1 MPATMPALKE
11 PDMSSVPPAL
21 SVNDQIEDIPEG
33 WVAAIKECAADINN
47 GAAYEKVWE
56 LSLRQALPARAW
68 NPLVSAAN
76 RRGDIERLKIA
87 AARVGV
93 STEFANTERL
103 ITAASLG
110 HADCVAF
117 WLEQGSNPRQMGA
130 SGKSALME
138 AAWIN
143 KLECVETL
151 IPVSDI
157 DARDEDG
164 NSALN
169 FAISSMNE
177 DCALALIRA
186 GADSAAGPK
195 DFDSP
200 PVYWAVLSGM
210 DRLVEKLAK
219 KSGLSKKYA
228 RQETLLDIALR
239 REKWGCV
246 DALCEADTVKVAE
259 KALLVAKE
267 QGKEGCIPRTLARL
281 EALALADVVK
291 IAKITTVSSRERSDT
306 PATKKVSRV

>member
-1 MPATMPALKE
+1 MPALKE

-200 PVYWAVLSGM
+200 PVA
-210 DRLVEKLAK
+210 DLAA
-219 KSGLSKKYA
+219 G
-228 RQETLLDIALR
+228 RIV
-239 REKWGCV
+239 G
-246 DALCEADTVKVAE
+246 
-259 KALLVAKE
+259 
-267 QGKEGCIPRTLARL
+267 
-281 EALALADVVK
+281 
-291 IAKITTVSSRERSDT
+291 
-306 PATKKVSRV
+306 